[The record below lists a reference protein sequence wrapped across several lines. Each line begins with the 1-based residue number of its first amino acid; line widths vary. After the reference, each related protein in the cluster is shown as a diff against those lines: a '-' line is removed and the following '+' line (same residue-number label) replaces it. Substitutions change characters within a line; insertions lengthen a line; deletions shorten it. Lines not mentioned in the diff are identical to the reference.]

1 MCQRLT
7 SLVLVISLF
16 AFGCSQPF
24 AFPSGQWIDLSY
36 EFSSETIY
44 WPTAEPFQLAVVAA
58 GMTEK
63 GYYYAA
69 NNYGAAEHGGTH
81 IDAPIHFAQT
91 GRTVDQIPLKQL
103 IGPAVVI
110 DVSAKALADR
120 DYLIEATEI
129 AAWETAHGNIPH
141 NAIVLFRTGYGRYWP
156 DPVRYLGTDKRGP
169 AAVSEL
175 HFPGLAPDAAR
186 WLVKNHTIKAVG
198 IDTASIDYGQSEL
211 FQSHRILMEENIAV
225 FENVAHLDR
234 LPESGALI
242 VALPMKIKGGSGGPL
257 RIVALV
263 ARK

>member
-1 MCQRLT
+1 MQRHKGTKGRPLT
-7 SLVLVISLF
+7 GLVLVISLF

-24 AFPSGQWIDLSY
+24 AFPSGHWIDLSY

-44 WPTAEPFQLAVVAA
+44 WPTAEQFQLDVVAA

-103 IGPAVVI
+103 IGPAAVI

-120 DYLIEATEI
+120 DHLIETEDI

-141 NAIVLFRTGYGRYWP
+141 NAIVLFRTG
-156 DPVRYLGTDKRGP
+156 
-169 AAVSEL
+169 
-175 HFPGLAPDAAR
+175 
-186 WLVKNHTIKAVG
+186 
-198 IDTASIDYGQSEL
+198 
-211 FQSHRILMEENIAV
+211 
-225 FENVAHLDR
+225 
-234 LPESGALI
+234 
-242 VALPMKIKGGSGGPL
+242 
-257 RIVALV
+257 
-263 ARK
+263 